1 MDSKEFYKKV
11 EKFLKDGPGGLMDKF
26 KLDSSDLINAVK
38 NVDQEE
44 VARALNSWVDPN
56 KRDGLNRIAL
66 PHAVD
71 TNDTLIVGMLL
82 HKGAEPNVLGLD
94 GESPLYKAV
103 FWENKQIISLLLIA
117 NADIKF
123 KNKDGKTPV
132 DIAQESGYT
141 SISELLEKANNDRNR
156 KIMEKETATHNR
168 LKAKAKIAKEK
179 REQEAKKMALE
190 NQEKRHMATLK
201 KYPKL
206 DTDPLHA
213 LLMAINNKDSK
224 AVKDFVGKVDD
235 LNKSINGT
243 SPLLA
248 ALKQKHEKL
257 SIFFIKSGANPFIQN
272 EDDSTPF
279 NYAIQEKLYHVIEYI
294 IDNFDTKESLND
306 PNQLLSP
313 LFLSYKDLKMIN
325 LLLKGGADPTWG
337 GKEGTPFIIKAIEK
351 GSIGILPI
359 LDLYK
364 INLNQIINGKSIL
377 EWAITH
383 NRMDWVNGLIEEGVD
398 LTAKNSKGETIQEF
412 AKQFKNDDL
421 MNLLDSGKI

>member
-123 KNKDGKTPV
+123 KNKDGRTPV

-156 KIMEKETATHNR
+156 KILEKETATHNR
-168 LKAKAKIAKEK
+168 LKAKAAAAKIQREKAAQEKEK
-179 REQEAKKMALE
+179 K
-190 NQEKRHMATLK
+190 NIEKRQHALLK
-201 KYPKL
+201 KYPNAISN
-206 DTDPLHA
+206 PLES
-213 LLMAINNKDSK
+213 LLLAIKNHDSK
-224 AVKDFVGKVDD
+224 SVKDFTEKVDN
-235 LNKSINGT
+235 LNKTIDNI

-248 ALKQKHEKL
+248 ALHQKHEKL
-257 SIFFIKSGANPFIQN
+257 TIFFIKAGANPLLEDNEGITPFHIAIQN
-272 EDDSTPF
+272 
-279 NYAIQEKLYHVIEYI
+279 KMYHVVEYI
-294 IDNFDTKESLND
+294 VDHFDTKNVLNH

-313 LFLSYKDLKMIN
+313 LFLSYKDLKMVN

-337 GKEGTPFIIKAIEK
+337 GKEGTPFVIKAIEK

-364 INLNQIINGKSIL
+364 VDLNQIINGKSIL

-383 NRMDWVNGLIEEGVD
+383 NRIDWVNGLIEEGVD

-421 MNLLDSGKI
+421 MKMLE